1 MQEHAAEATRDVQAK
16 GYGRDDTRRSVEM
29 ALYVLLLMRGRTA
42 SRTAR
47 CAAMA
52 PSFGFGSLRVLPA
65 GAKHSA

>member
-1 MQEHAAEATRDVQAK
+1 
-16 GYGRDDTRRSVEM
+16 M